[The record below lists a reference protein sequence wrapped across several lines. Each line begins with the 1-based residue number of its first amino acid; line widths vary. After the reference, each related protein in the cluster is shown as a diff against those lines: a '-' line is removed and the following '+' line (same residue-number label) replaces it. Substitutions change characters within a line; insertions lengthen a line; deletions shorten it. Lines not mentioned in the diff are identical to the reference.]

1 MSKTVFIL
9 ISIALLLII
18 LFVPNYC
25 PSETPGEA
33 GKWKMPLLE
42 VRLLIFATII
52 LPVFF
57 IITYSNTYEFNV
69 IPEYIPF
76 IERKNLWG
84 TFAFIVLCAGNL
96 FLQLTLADSTENFPL
111 EKMLGIFALIS
122 AVLIALRS
130 MILDGVWGL
139 RLNSNFSDRLIKF
152 FRTVI
157 ILLFIVAVALSFVL
171 PLFSI
176 DIPSTAQIDQLLPDV
191 QFVVNEDF
199 TATFSMLLTA
209 GALALI
215 VVIFAINQ
223 VVGLFGGITA
233 AVGEVARGD
242 FSGME
247 TKRSR
252 KVNCHNCKSFYI
264 NNQGKPC
271 CYTCGRLWSTTQDC
285 PFYKER

>member
-1 MSKTVFIL
+1 MNKTVFIL

-25 PSETPGEA
+25 PSETPGET
-33 GKWKMPLLE
+33 GKWEMPLLE

-96 FLQLTLADSTENFPL
+96 FLQLTLAVSTENFPL

-139 RLNSNFSDRLIKF
+139 HLNSNFSDRLIKF

-209 GALALI
+209 GALAL
-215 VVIFAINQ
+215 VVAIFAINQ
-223 VVGLFGGITA
+223 VAGIFGGFAA
-233 AVGEVARGD
+233 AVSDVARGD
-242 FSGME
+242 FGGA
-247 TKRSR
+247 TTRSK
-252 KVNCHNCKSFYI
+252 KVNCHNCKSFHFDSK
-264 NNQGKPC
+264 GKPS

-285 PFYKER
+285 PYYDEK